1 MALEGLH
8 HITAIT
14 ADAPRNVDFYA
25 RVLGLRLVKKTV
37 NFDAPDVYH
46 LYFGDERGAP
56 GSILTFFE
64 FPGAVRGRHGAG
76 MPYRIEW
83 RVDST
88 DSLTFWAER
97 LKAEGVDAR
106 FEGDALRFDDFEG
119 LEHVLLPNRSPDAP
133 LRAQADDIPAEHA
146 LQGFNGV
153 RAYGDAE
160 TSRPLFEALGLR
172 EQDPG
177 TWAAEGVDRRGAIT
191 FDPAP
196 DINAHPPVPGAG
208 TIHHIAWFAADDAE
222 LEGYRATLRDAG
234 AHPTPIIDRQY
245 FHSVYFRI
253 PAGVLFELAT
263 GDIGFDV
270 DEPLDSLGTALK
282 LPPQHERL
290 RPQLEEILVPLP
302 NPRDPAEVSS

>member
-64 FPGAVRGRHGAG
+64 FPNAARGRHGDG

-83 RVDST
+83 RVDSE
-88 DSLTFWAER
+88 DSLAFWAER
-97 LKAEGVDAR
+97 LKAEGVDAQY
-106 FEGDALRFDDFEG
+106 EGDQLRFDDFEG
-119 LEHVLLPNRSPDAP
+119 LQHVLLPNRTPDRP
-133 LRAQADDIPAEHA
+133 LRAAADDIPAEHA
-146 LQGFNGV
+146 IQGFNGV
-153 RAYGDAE
+153 RAYGDPEPSRALME
-160 TSRPLFEALGLR
+160 TLGMREISPGTFEA
-172 EQDPG
+172 
-177 TWAAEGVDRRGAIT
+177 AGVDRRGALS

-196 DINAHPPVPGAG
+196 EARGIPGAG

-222 LEGYRATLRDAG
+222 LDTFRGTIADAG

-253 PAGVLFELAT
+253 PSGVLFELAT

-270 DEPLDSLGTALK
+270 DEPLESLGEALK

-290 RPQLEEILVPLP
+290 RPQLEQILVPLP
-302 NPRDPAEVSS
+302 NPRETSEVSS

>member
-64 FPGAVRGRHGAG
+64 FPGSARGRHGAG

-83 RVDST
+83 RVDS
-88 DSLTFWAER
+88 DESLAFWAER
-97 LKAEGVDAR
+97 LRAEGVDAR
-106 FEGDALRFDDFEG
+106 FEGDELRFDDFEG
-119 LEHVLLPNRSPDAP
+119 LEHVLLPNRTPDAP
-133 LRAQADDIPAEHA
+133 LRAAADGIPPEHA
-146 LQGFNGV
+146 LQGFHGV

-160 TSRPLFEALGLR
+160 PSRPLLEALGLR
-172 EQDPG
+172 EITPG
-177 TWAAEGVDRRGAIT
+177 TWEAAGADRRGAIS
-191 FDPAP
+191 FDP
-196 DINAHPPVPGAG
+196 PPPARGIPGAG
-208 TIHHIAWFAADDAE
+208 TIHHVAWAAADDAE
-222 LEGYRATLRDAG
+222 LDLFRDTLARAG
-234 AHPTPIIDRQY
+234 AAATPIVDRQY

-253 PAGVLFELAT
+253 PSGVLFELAT
-263 GDIGFDV
+263 GDIGFTV
-270 DEPLDSLGTALK
+270 DEPLESLGTALR
-282 LPPQHERL
+282 LPPQHEHL
-290 RPQLEEILVPLP
+290 RAHLERTLVPLP
-302 NPRDPAEVSS
+302 NPRAAAQVSS

>member
-64 FPGAVRGRHGAG
+64 FPGAAPGRHGAG

-83 RVDST
+83 RVDGE
-88 DSLTFWAER
+88 DALTFWAAR
-97 LKAEGVDAR
+97 LRAEGVDAR
-106 FEGDALRFDDFEG
+106 FEGDQLRFDDPEG
-119 LEHVLLPNRSPDAP
+119 LEHVLLPNRTPDAP
-133 LRAQADDIPAEHA
+133 LRAAAADIPAEHA
-146 LQGFNGV
+146 LQGFHGL

-160 TSRPLFEALGLR
+160 PSRPLLEALGLR
-172 EQDPG
+172 EITPG
-177 TWAAEGVDRRGAIT
+177 TWEAEGVDRRGAIS
-191 FDPAP
+191 FDAPPPARG
-196 DINAHPPVPGAG
+196 IPGAG
-208 TIHHIAWFAADDAE
+208 TIHHVAWAAADDAE
-222 LEGYRATLRDAG
+222 LDLFRGTLARAG
-234 AHPTPIIDRQY
+234 APATPIIDRQY

-253 PAGVLFELAT
+253 PSGVLFELAT
-263 GDIGFDV
+263 GDIGFAV
-270 DEPLDSLGTALK
+270 DEPLDTLGTALR
-282 LPPQHERL
+282 LPPQHEHL
-290 RPQLEEILVPLP
+290 RAHLERTLVPLP
-302 NPRDPAEVSS
+302 NPRAATEVSS

>member
-64 FPGAVRGRHGAG
+64 FPNAARGRHGDG

-83 RVDST
+83 RVDSE
-88 DSLTFWAER
+88 DSLAFWAER
-97 LKAEGVDAR
+97 LKAEGIDTR
-106 FEGDALRFDDFEG
+106 FEGDQLRFDDFEG
-119 LEHVLLPNRSPDAP
+119 LQHVLLPNRSPDAP
-133 LRAQADDIPAEHA
+133 LRAAADDIPAEHA

-153 RAYGDAE
+153 RAYGNPDA
-160 TSRPLFEALGLR
+160 SRPLMQALGMRETNPGTFEA
-172 EQDPG
+172 
-177 TWAAEGVDRRGAIT
+177 AGVDRRGALS

-196 DINAHPPVPGAG
+196 DARGIPGAG

-222 LEGYRATLRDAG
+222 LDAYRATITDAG
-234 AHPTPIIDRQY
+234 THPTPIIDRQY

-253 PAGVLFELAT
+253 PSGVLFELAT

-270 DEPLDSLGTALK
+270 DEPLETLGTALK

-290 RPQLEEILVPLP
+290 REQLEDILVPLP
-302 NPRDPAEVSS
+302 NPRDPSEVSS

>member
-64 FPGAVRGRHGAG
+64 FPNAARGRHGDG

-83 RVDST
+83 RVDSE

-106 FEGDALRFDDFEG
+106 YEGDQLRFDDFEG
-119 LEHVLLPNRSPDAP
+119 LQHVLLPNRSPDAP
-133 LRAQADDIPAEHA
+133 LRATAHDIPAEHA

-153 RAYGDAE
+153 RAYGDPEA
-160 TSRPLFEALGLR
+160 SRPLMQALGLH
-172 EQDPG
+172 ETNPG
-177 TWAAEGVDRRGAIT
+177 TFEAAGVDRRGALS

-196 DINAHPPVPGAG
+196 DARGIPGAG

-222 LEGYRATLRDAG
+222 LDAYRATLTDAG
-234 AHPTPIIDRQY
+234 ARPTPIIDRQY

-253 PAGVLFELAT
+253 PSGVLFELAT

-270 DEPLDSLGTALK
+270 DEPLETLGTALK

-290 RPQLEEILVPLP
+290 REQLEEVLVPLP
-302 NPRDPAEVSS
+302 NPRDPSEVSS